1 MRTKLFYIMK
11 IRYFVSVAAAVLLAV
26 SAWSK
31 DYASYVN
38 PMIGTD
44 NHGHVAVGGSV
55 PFGLVMMGPVN
66 MKQGWD
72 WCSGYCVDDNTI
84 IGFSPIHL
92 SGTGCCD
99 LGDIIFMP
107 TTGGVNKWRGSED
120 RPNSGH
126 SSLFRHETAN
136 GGAQRTDLTP
146 VTLHCSATRQRRQS
160 RDTTA

>member
-1 MRTKLFYIMK
+1 MKKTKFLTFL
-11 IRYFVSVAAAVLLAV
+11 AALMLCLPIAAR
-26 SAWSK
+26 
-31 DYASYVN
+31 DYAGYVN

-66 MKQGWD
+66 MNQGWD
-72 WCSGYCVDDNTI
+72 YCSGYCTDDNVI

-99 LGDIIFMP
+99 LGDIIFQP

-126 SSLFRHETAN
+126 SSVFRHETETAEPGYYSVVLDRWN
-136 GGAQRTDLTP
+136 IKAEMTATP
-146 VTLHCSATRQRRQS
+146 RVG
-160 RDTTA
+160 